1 MMTEEQAKVEICR
14 WIDAGICFDAQ
25 DMDQWLYDLT
35 HNDSMGVSPLLPLT
49 GEERT
54 SGGLE

>member
-1 MMTEEQAKVEICR
+1 MMTEEQAKAEICS
-14 WIDAGICFDAQ
+14 WIDDGICFDAQ

-35 HNDSMGVSPLLPLT
+35 HPRDTSVSSALYVNCE
-49 GEERT
+49 GRT